1 MDNPRRDFRPY
12 ESVQTAPV
20 WTRRAEADLALRSVR
35 VVLAVWLVFA
45 PVILGYFGTFPAK
58 QDILIGLVTLP
69 LLALG
74 IALNGMRVVL
84 ILAGAWLV
92 FSPIFS
98 GMYFGLHAAA
108 LNDTIVGVVA
118 LGLGIFPLRRME
130 TFDRPIVL
138 SGLVARPRGWH
149 RQRAELTL
157 PEEGVIPAPREAG
170 EVRPAMRHGPAV
182 AHPESAIPAEP
193 RPRQEPF
200 PAPEGAIE
208 PATAARPATVAPAP
222 EQLLEDEPIPT
233 LYPPLE
239 GDEAQP

>member
-12 ESVQTAPV
+12 DSVDTAPV

-35 VVLAVWLVFA
+35 VLLALWLVFS
-45 PVILGYFGTFPAK
+45 PVILGYYGTFPAK

-69 LLALG
+69 LLAIG

-84 ILAGAWLV
+84 LLAGVWLV
-92 FSPIFS
+92 FSPILS
-98 GMYFGLHAAA
+98 GMYFGLHGAAI
-108 LNDTIVGVVA
+108 NDTVA
-118 LGLGIFPLRRME
+118 GLIALALGIFPLRRME

-157 PEEGVIPAPREAG
+157 PEEGVNPAPPLPG
-170 EVRPAMRHGPAV
+170 EPRPAMRHGAAV
-182 AHPESAIPAEP
+182 AHPESAIAAES
-193 RPRQEPF
+193 RPTQEPF
-200 PAPEGAIE
+200 PVSEGAIE
-208 PATAARPATVAPAP
+208 PATAARPAGVAPAP
-222 EQLLEDEPIPT
+222 EQVDDEPIPT